1 VSAASGEPVWLS
13 ILLDMGRNPFY
24 ADQQIIPIVNDGTW
38 KAVAEYVSSLRTERD
53 ATERLCEQHEG
64 KIHEL
69 RDLLAACAQQRD
81 AALHQIK
88 IAKVCND
95 SQAELIER
103 LTLEK
108 MQRFDEVESLR
119 ARLAACE
126 GERDAFASAVS
137 MALTD
142 TPVMRH
148 PNAVV
153 EDARTLRARL
163 AACEGER
170 DAELKR
176 RQFMQVYGR
185 VMGWGFNSVEE
196 MDAEGVAAAG
206 VSVSDEREPYRSRK
220 LVFVR
225 YSEFG
230 GDKARTEAEAIDRA
244 IRITEELDTTDDFGP
259 NDGHARTVNRSAWQE
274 GKV

>member
-1 VSAASGEPVWLS
+1 LEGVVVDCLSRTRSETSGYRTIDE
-13 ILLDMGRNPFY
+13 
-24 ADQQIIPIVNDGTW
+24 
-38 KAVAEYVSSLRTERD
+38 AVAETCTRLRTW
-53 ATERLCEQHEG
+53 L
-64 KIHEL
+64 
-69 RDLLAACAQQRD
+69 AQQPAPTLT
-81 AALHQIK
+81 AAQH
-88 IAKVCND
+88 V
-95 SQAELIER
+95 
-103 LTLEK
+103 
-108 MQRFDEVESLR
+108 
-119 ARLAACE
+119 AAV
-126 GERDAFASAVS
+126 GERAECV
-137 MALTD
+137 
-142 TPVMRH
+142 
-148 PNAVV
+148 
-153 EDARTLRARL
+153 AREQRWLARL

-206 VSVSDEREPYRSRK
+206 VCVSDEREPYRSRK

-259 NDGHARTVNRSAWQE
+259 NDGHTRTGNRSAWQE